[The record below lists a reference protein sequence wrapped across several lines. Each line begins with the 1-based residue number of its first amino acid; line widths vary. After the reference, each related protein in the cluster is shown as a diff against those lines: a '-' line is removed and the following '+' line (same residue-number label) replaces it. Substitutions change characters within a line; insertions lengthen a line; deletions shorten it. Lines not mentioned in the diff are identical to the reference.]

1 MKRQMKWIWNKLGSI
16 HLTVV
21 LCLLLTADLAWGYI
35 CLNRR
40 VTLFAPLNDIG
51 LATWLDT
58 YGRHNIAHTAWFFLL
73 LGLLALLCVNTFVCT
88 TERALWLVQKRKRFG
103 PRRLLFK
110 FAPHVMHYAMI
121 VILAG
126 YLCSYLFSQVLDTR
140 TLVPGKTMTLPG
152 TQAQITFTAFN
163 PVYYKGD
170 RLPAFKNRVLQP
182 NAGLLLTNGEHRQ
195 SKTLSLNRPVRFQG
209 YYIVLKSFSP
219 KKKGGLMSTQARIS
233 LSIRKDPGVRF
244 YLAGVVLFTLG
255 LLIYLFE
262 WMAPKKRKT
271 DKDSELNKLGR
282 IAPDSG
288 SSSRR
293 VKGCIFYIFGL

>member
-1 MKRQMKWIWNKLGSI
+1 MADLKMKRYLKWIWDKLGSI
-16 HLTVV
+16 HFTVV

-35 CLNRR
+35 GLNRH
-40 VTLFAPLNDIG
+40 TSLFRPLNDIG

-88 TERALWLVQKRKRFG
+88 TDRVLWLLKRRHRFE

-121 VILAG
+121 IILAG

-152 TQAQITFTAFN
+152 TQLQITFTNFN
-163 PVYYKGD
+163 PEYYQGD

-182 NAGLLLTNGEHRQ
+182 NAGLILSDGQQRQ
-195 SKTLSLNRPVRFQG
+195 AKVLSLNRPVHFNG
-209 YYIVLKSFSP
+209 YLIVLQSFSP
-219 KKKGGLMSTQARIS
+219 KKAGGSMSRRQRIS
-233 LSIRKDPGVRF
+233 LSIRKDPGVQF

-262 WMAPKKRKT
+262 WMTPKKRKEGRAIGLP
-271 DKDSELNKLGR
+271 ELEN
-282 IAPDSG
+282 
-288 SSSRR
+288 
-293 VKGCIFYIFGL
+293 V

>member
-1 MKRQMKWIWNKLGSI
+1 MADLKMKRYLKWIWDKLGSI

-35 CLNRR
+35 GLNRH
-40 VTLFAPLNDIG
+40 TSLFRPLNDIG
-51 LATWLDT
+51 LATWLGT

-88 TERALWLVQKRKRFG
+88 TDRVLWLLKRRHRFE

-121 VILAG
+121 IILAG

-152 TQAQITFTAFN
+152 TQLQITFTNFN
-163 PVYYKGD
+163 PEYYQGD

-182 NAGLLLTNGEHRQ
+182 NAGLLLSDGQQRQ
-195 SKTLSLNRPVRFQG
+195 TKVLSLNRPVRFNG
-209 YYIVLKSFSP
+209 YLIVLKSFSP
-219 KKKGGLMSTQARIS
+219 KKAGGSMSRRQRIS

-262 WMAPKKRKT
+262 WMTPKKRKEGRAIGLP
-271 DKDSELNKLGR
+271 ELEN
-282 IAPDSG
+282 
-288 SSSRR
+288 
-293 VKGCIFYIFGL
+293 V